1 MGEAI
6 ETTQQLYP
14 GLLESDSNTNL
25 LFMLKCRQFIEM
37 VNGTDSEVR
46 GAALRSPR
54 SQHGGSNRSSPSRS
68 PIHYTH
74 SPRVAALGSQAPYSG
89 NTSPNRS
96 KTLKSH
102 SNFQPYPQTS
112 NSNSSNAAPN
122 STSATSNSSVNSS
135 NNANSQAD
143 LKTIN
148 EENLNAANTANSNA
162 NSCVMNGSDSRLIED
177 VEMLDGV
184 VPEGNN
190 SVVTNGNSANGQYLN
205 GSSSEDHQD
214 EDMGKIRAA
223 LCLYLSKTLSLFK
236 SLMADLPSL
245 LHYVKESTF

>member
-1 MGEAI
+1 MCTANLLNISGISKLVLSGRMGEAI

-14 GLLESDSNTNL
+14 GLLERNTNL

-74 SPRVAALGSQAPYSG
+74 APRVSNLGSQGSHSG

-102 SNFQPYPQTS
+102 SNFQPYPQTTS
-112 NSNSSNAAPN
+112 SSSNASTNSTSTTQNSNS
-122 STSATSNSSVNSS
+122 VV
-135 NNANSQAD
+135 NNANSQSD
-143 LKTIN
+143 LK
-148 EENLNAANTANSNA
+148 EEHLNAANTANSNA
-162 NSCVMNGSDSRLIED
+162 NSVVMNGSDSRLIED
-177 VEMLDGV
+177 VEMLDGIA
-184 VPEGNN
+184 PEGNN
-190 SVVTNGNSANGQYLN
+190 VVTNGNSANGQYMN
-205 GSSSEDHQD
+205 GSSAVDHQD
-214 EDMGKIRAA
+214 EDMGN
-223 LCLYLSKTLSLFK
+223 LFVGFQIAY
-236 SLMADLPSL
+236 S
-245 LHYVKESTF
+245 

>member
-14 GLLESDSNTNL
+14 GLLERDSNL

-74 SPRVAALGSQAPYSG
+74 TPRVTALSSQASHSG

-102 SNFQPYPQTS
+102 SNFQPYPQ
-112 NSNSSNAAPN
+112 NSNS
-122 STSATSNSSVNSS
+122 TSPATNSSNPASSSTHNSVNNS
-135 NNANSQAD
+135 NNANSQTD
-143 LKTIN
+143 LKVIT

-162 NSCVMNGSDSRLIED
+162 NSVVMNGSDSRLIED
-177 VEMLDGV
+177 VEMLDGI
-184 VPEGNN
+184 VPEGN
-190 SVVTNGNSANGQYLN
+190 SVVTNGTSANGQYMN
-205 GSSSEDHQD
+205 GSGSVDHHQD
-214 EDMGKIRAA
+214 EDMGECY
-223 LCLYLSKTLSLFK
+223 LC
-236 SLMADLPSL
+236 
-245 LHYVKESTF
+245 